1 MNTCNSF
8 PEGICIILIKMWH
21 AFLCCNTVV
30 FHLQRWVPDGP
41 DIGGGLEDNV
51 KVVNKFFSIGSS

>member
-1 MNTCNSF
+1 M
-8 PEGICIILIKMWH
+8 LIKMWH

-51 KVVNKFFSIGSS
+51 KVVNKFFFNWVFLV